1 MDGGKKKPDKLSR
14 NIKRSR
20 LIIRNLS
27 FKATEEDLRKL
38 FSSYGEIVDIN
49 LPKNSN
55 GKIKGF
61 AFLAFDNVRSSLKAI
76 KFLNGKKH
84 FNRTIAVDFA
94 VSKDLYVK
102 HQEKEN
108 QEQTNDSQPTDD
120 DKNDDTVDDNID
132 DVDKDEDNDD
142 NDDEDDDNEDE
153 DDERPKKRR
162 VRSDVN
168 EGKTIFIRNI
178 DLETNEESLEN
189 VFKSFGPVDYC
200 RICYDDYSGKS
211 KGSAFIKFKN
221 LDDAQQ
227 CLNESNIP
235 ENSRFYLDGKQLIV
249 TKAVNRNQLEEIRDA
264 NHHKHKD
271 KRNLYLAKEGLI
283 YPDSP
288 AAVGVSATDL
298 KKRLSL
304 EEKKRKLL
312 QNLHY
317 FISDRRLCIHNLP
330 GNYDDMKLRKL
341 FTTAAKDKNARIL
354 WAKVM
359 RNRSRMD
366 QQKFGS
372 SKGFGFV
379 EFEQHKHALNALRYL
394 NNNPEIFTADKRP
407 IVEFSI
413 ENKVALNRK
422 KYRQI
427 KQEKMKNGQS
437 NISAKETKKSSSSS
451 LPSEQQLSSNSYGGV
466 EAKPFEKNEKVPKL
480 RMNRRKILEQKKK
493 LKSMKTKTTL
503 TKKNEIIK
511 TNSEKAKKQKSKR
524 PIEADE
530 FETKHLLKRQKN
542 RNNFIMT
549 TNDSDMAVINQK
561 RKWFIQ

>member
-1 MDGGKKKPDKLSR
+1 
-14 NIKRSR
+14 
-20 LIIRNLS
+20 
-27 FKATEEDLRKL
+27 
-38 FSSYGEIVDIN
+38 
-49 LPKNSN
+49 
-55 GKIKGF
+55 
-61 AFLAFDNVRSSLKAI
+61 
-76 KFLNGKKH
+76 
-84 FNRTIAVDFA
+84 
-94 VSKDLYVK
+94 
-102 HQEKEN
+102 
-108 QEQTNDSQPTDD
+108 
-120 DKNDDTVDDNID
+120 
-132 DVDKDEDNDD
+132 
-142 NDDEDDDNEDE
+142 
-153 DDERPKKRR
+153 
-162 VRSDVN
+162 
-168 EGKTIFIRNI
+168 
-178 DLETNEESLEN
+178 
-189 VFKSFGPVDYC
+189 
-200 RICYDDYSGKS
+200 
-211 KGSAFIKFKN
+211 
-221 LDDAQQ
+221 
-227 CLNESNIP
+227 
-235 ENSRFYLDGKQLIV
+235 
-249 TKAVNRNQLEEIRDA
+249 
-264 NHHKHKD
+264 
-271 KRNLYLAKEGLI
+271 
-283 YPDSP
+283 
-288 AAVGVSATDL
+288 
-298 KKRLSL
+298 
-304 EEKKRKLL
+304 
-312 QNLHY
+312 
-317 FISDRRLCIHNLP
+317 
-330 GNYDDMKLRKL
+330 
-341 FTTAAKDKNARIL
+341 
-354 WAKVM
+354 M

-437 NISAKETKKSSSSS
+437 NSSAKETNKSSSSS

-503 TKKNEIIK
+503 TKKSEIIK
-511 TNSEKAKKQKSKR
+511 TNQSEKAKKQKSKR